1 MMVELNITF
10 SILIADEKIAHKM
23 VDKMKQNMEQAMSN
37 EVSQGHQQDTL
48 IQMLPKEVRE
58 KEVVVTEFN
67 IDHNRQHPSHTMGS
81 TMSMST
87 PNTEIAV
94 KIRTL
99 GAVK

>member
-1 MMVELNITF
+1 MVEINVTF
-10 SILIADEKIAHKM
+10 SILIADEKLAHKM
-23 VDKMKQNMEQAMSN
+23 VDKMKQNMEQSMSN

-67 IDHNRQHPSHTMGS
+67 INPNRQHPSHTMGS
-81 TMSMST
+81 PVSMNT
-87 PNTEIAV
+87 PNAEISV
-94 KIRTL
+94 MIRTL